1 MLDETLESRLD
12 AIRQQLEQAT
22 DAFEQ
27 CRHDSDIGQ
36 RIENAN
42 AREIEK
48 LKRHV
53 AKLQADGRER
63 GTQ

>member
-1 MLDETLESRLD
+1 MSNETTESRLKVIHD
-12 AIRQQLEQAT
+12 QIMSAQTALEKC
-22 DAFEQ
+22 EQ
-27 CRHDSDIGQ
+27 DFSIHT

-63 GTQ
+63 GT

>member
-1 MLDETLESRLD
+1 MSNETIESRLNV
-12 AIRQQLEQAT
+12 IRDQFTSAQAALEKC
-22 DAFEQ
+22 EQ
-27 CRHDSDIGQ
+27 DFSIHT

-53 AKLQADGRER
+53 AKLQVDSRER

>member
-1 MLDETLESRLD
+1 MSNEKIESRLNVIRD
-12 AIRQQLEQAT
+12 QVAIAQTALEKCEEDFSIHT
-22 DAFEQ
+22 
-27 CRHDSDIGQ
+27 

-53 AKLQADGRER
+53 AKLQVDSRER
-63 GTQ
+63 GVQ